1 MSDGETP
8 LALQD
13 GESASNQLR
22 EDASILA
29 DCSSDTFNI
38 ILNTIFE
45 EHEIETIVSG
55 EEDLTTT
62 LIEQTEL
69 ENDDNATI
77 INFLRWAILSTGRLD
92 VIESQIEQD
101 LTTLGLAAD
110 RAEKLA
116 GKIDDRRDEI
126 RAFLF
131 TSSRIDPAPRLLNVT
146 WNVEKVTSTSTI
158 ENVNDRRVLLE
169 FTLSNNGEQESI
181 VVQATGKNLR
191 NLLSTMGGLQSEL
204 SDGIQDIE

>member
-1 MSDGETP
+1 VD
-8 LALQD
+8 
-13 GESASNQLR
+13 R
-22 EDASILA
+22 
-29 DCSSDTFNI
+29 C
-38 ILNTIFE
+38 
-45 EHEIETIVSG
+45 G

-62 LIEQTEL
+62 LNEQTEV

-77 INFLRWAILSTGRLD
+77 INFLRWAILSTRRLD

-116 GKIDDRRDEI
+116 GKVDDRRDEI

-131 TSSRIDPAPRLLNVT
+131 TNSRIDPAPRLLNIT

-181 VVQATGKNLR
+181 VVQATGENLR